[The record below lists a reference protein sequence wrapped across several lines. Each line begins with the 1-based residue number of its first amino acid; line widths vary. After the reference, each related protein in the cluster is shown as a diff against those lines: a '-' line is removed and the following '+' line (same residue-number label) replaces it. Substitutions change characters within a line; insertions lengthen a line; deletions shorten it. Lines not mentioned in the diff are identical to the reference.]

1 MAHPAADGAG
11 RIDAHC
17 GTLDRGYDPGCA
29 QGPASRPPEP
39 RVQPTGAVSSQ
50 SRACTADRCAP
61 CDDRETDGPR
71 QAGAGRKWLAGEGDL
86 KHQALT
92 QRELHVARL
101 AAAGLTNNE
110 IAERTRRVGAHG
122 RVAPLPRLRQSSAS
136 PAAASS
142 ITNSSSTKTT
152 CWPRVDGQAQGR
164 LAQGFRASF
173 TPRTRHA
180 GVEGGRRDA
189 GDCINDCCTRRS

>member
-1 MAHPAADGAG
+1 MTQDVLKDRLLDLQNRVFNRPARFLLNRGLAPPTYALLETTG
-11 RIDAHC
+11 R
-17 GTLDRGYDPGCA
+17 R
-29 QGPASRPPEP
+29 
-39 RVQPTGAVSSQ
+39 TG
-50 SRACTADRCAP
+50 RA
-61 CDDRETDGPR
+61 R
-71 QAGAGRKWLAGEGDL
+71 QVPVANGLQGEGDL

-164 LAQGFRASF
+164 RAQGFRVSF